1 MSEGDEN
8 QAGPC
13 DVKRER
19 GEQLWRG
26 DDDDDREKRVGQ
38 KSSRECEEETS
49 RQVLSSLHLLLSTHS
64 NLSPLSCQPNHES
77 LNRES

>member
-26 DDDDDREKRVGQ
+26 DDDDDREKRGGQ

-49 RQVLSSLHLLLSTHS
+49 RQVLSSLHRFAQHTLKSLAALLST
-64 NLSPLSCQPNHES
+64 ES
-77 LNRES
+77 RIVES